1 VYKLNQFCL
10 ALDYIEGFDERVV
23 SIGELGLIY
32 AILPEVLLDMMA
44 GNVVELE
51 ME

>member
-1 VYKLNQFCL
+1 VYNVNEFCL
-10 ALDYIEGFDERVV
+10 ALDYVEGFDERVV
-23 SIGELGLIY
+23 SVGELGLIY

-44 GNVVELE
+44 GNDLDLE

>member
-1 VYKLNQFCL
+1 MNEQDQYFL
-10 ALDYIEGFDERVV
+10 ALDYIEGFDERAV

-44 GNVVELE
+44 NNDVELDRE
-51 ME
+51 